1 MLMSYILCN
10 LRKSC
15 RLTKCNPLTCKEALE
30 DSVWQVTVSFQI
42 GKTWKSVLQKHE
54 NEVVEQ
60 NNTTLEMMLESI
72 GKILIGIRGTCEY
85 V

>member
-1 MLMSYILCN
+1 MASDSQFSIW
-10 LRKSC
+10 
-15 RLTKCNPLTCKEALE
+15 EDLE
-30 DSVWQVTVSFQI
+30 ISS
-42 GKTWKSVLQKHE
+42 LQKHE

-60 NNTTLEMMLESI
+60 SNTTLEMMLENI